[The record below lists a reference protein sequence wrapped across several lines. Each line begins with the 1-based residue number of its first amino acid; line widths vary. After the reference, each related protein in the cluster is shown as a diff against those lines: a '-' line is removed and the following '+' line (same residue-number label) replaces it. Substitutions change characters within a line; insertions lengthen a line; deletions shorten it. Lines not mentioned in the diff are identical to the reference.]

1 MMTVK
6 VSKRVPRGWETLTE
20 QTGDFAHVMAM
31 RDERKRRVEAAKAAG
46 KTLFQATKI
55 GDAVYLSASGTLT
68 ELANVGICVACLG
81 RGCGHC
87 DGTGDC
93 RHNAEHQARVLPSP
107 ECSGCASSSE
117 GGRE

>member
-93 RHNAEHQARVLPSP
+93 RHNAELHSS
-107 ECSGCASSSE
+107 ECSEAE
-117 GGRE
+117 RR